1 MPLKSRDIA
10 GIIRSKGTEK
20 GIIYIVS
27 ALAEDNSILR
37 QEMKEAA
44 TQLINMSDIL
54 LKVSQY
60 NEDTMSVMDKMRKIA
75 TGEEDEDGFQGGD
88 G

>member
-60 NEDTMSVMDKMRKIA
+60 NADTMSVMDKMRKIA